1 MNSSVMEKGV
11 SFLSNTG
18 ILLRSGPLAAATR
31 TMRIYDAISGLIS
44 KTNDRRRKTEDGR
57 Q

>member
-11 SFLSNTG
+11 FFLSNTG

-31 TMRIYDAISGLIS
+31 TMRIYDAISGLELIW
-44 KTNDRRRKTEDGR
+44 
-57 Q
+57 